1 MVVPKSVDRKPEARR
16 PCLVVPG
23 EVRPLR
29 RRTAADM
36 SPGSFESGVILW
48 HEGPRT
54 PLRHLFELADDSST
68 QIDSY
73 IDLGRV
79 LVARNARGEIL
90 GHIQLIPT
98 ASADTV
104 ELNSI
109 AVREDHQHTGIG
121 RRLVDRALAI
131 CREEGVQTVTVTT
144 STVDLD
150 NLRFYG
156 AAASVRRRSSETCSP
171 RRRDIRRNSRRTASP
186 AATASPSR
194 SSSTQPHSSTE
205 ADSTLLS
212 RRRGLTQRRLR
223 ASGSTRRRR
232 RS

>member
-1 MVVPKSVDRKPEARR
+1 MN
-16 PCLVVPG
+16 
-23 EVRPLR
+23 
-29 RRTAADM
+29 
-36 SPGSFESGVILW
+36 PGSAESGVILW

-73 IDLGRV
+73 IHLGRV

-90 GHIQLIPT
+90 GHLQLIPT

-104 ELNSI
+104 ELKSI
-109 AVREDHQHTGIG
+109 AVREDHQRTGIG
-121 RRLVDRALAI
+121 RRLVDRALAN

-144 STVDLD
+144 ATADLD
-150 NLRFYG
+150 NLRFYQRCG
-156 AAASVRRRSSETCSP
+156 SARRRSSETRSLK
-171 RRRDIRRNSRRTASP
+171 RRDIRRSSRRTASP
-186 AATASPSR
+186 SATASPSR

-205 ADSTLLS
+205 ADSPLLS
-212 RRRGLTQRRLR
+212 HQRGLTQRRLR

-232 RS
+232 RSKQ